1 MYVGNICQGI
11 DSRPLGYP
19 YPHFGEGNYRHSCI
33 RQLGINYPMLS
44 FVDLTCGQRHENF
57 TCIFMNKLQK
67 GKL

>member
-33 RQLGINYPMLS
+33 RQLGINYYMLS
-44 FVDLTCGQRHENF
+44 FVDLVD
-57 TCIFMNKLQK
+57 K
-67 GKL
+67 GMKTSPVYS